1 MFLELGQLVNEQGE
15 MVDNIFQHVS
25 KAEVNVEEGTK
36 HLDKAQKLAIRN
48 RKMKMMCGS
57 ILFVIILIVF
67 LVLLNEL
74 GVFSSS
80 SSSEYVVIHTTT
92 TPKPEIPPPP

>member
-1 MFLELGQLVNEQGE
+1 MGFLELGQLVNEQGE

-25 KAEVNVEEGTK
+25 KAEINVEEGTK

-74 GVFSSS
+74 GAFSSS
-80 SSSEYVVIHTTT
+80 PPYPPPPPPPPTTT
-92 TPKPEIPPPP
+92 IPPPP

>member
-15 MVDNIFQHVS
+15 MLDNIFQHLS
-25 KAEVNVEEGTK
+25 KAEVNVEEGAK

-74 GVFSSS
+74 GAFSSS
-80 SSSEYVVIHTTT
+80 PSYPPPPPPPTTT
-92 TPKPEIPPPP
+92 IPPPP

>member
-25 KAEVNVEEGTK
+25 KAEINVEEGTK

-74 GVFSSS
+74 GAFSSS
-80 SSSEYVVIHTTT
+80 PSYPPPPPPTTT
-92 TPKPEIPPPP
+92 IPPPP